1 MSIKEDNLIFDL
13 DGTLF
18 DSAPEILKC
27 LKKVFLANKL
37 ESKNDFDESI
47 IGPPLRETLKN
58 LVQKQDLDMVDK
70 IIEDFIELYDSEYC
84 YKTKLYDGVRETLQI
99 LGKKKK
105 LILITN
111 KRISPTKKMLEN
123 SGIIEFFDNY
133 FSVNPSDI
141 SKKDKSILIA
151 NTIKDL
157 DINPEN
163 SAYIGDTEGD
173 FIASNNN
180 GIKFIYAGWGYGDY
194 VEQADLHLNDIRELL

>member
-47 IGPPLRETLKN
+47 IGPPLRETLKS
-58 LVQKQDLDMVDK
+58 LVQKQDLKMIDK
-70 IIEDFIELYDSEYC
+70 IIEDFIELYDSKYC
-84 YKTKLYDGVRETLQI
+84 YETKLYDGVRETLQI
-99 LGKKKK
+99 LEKKKK

-123 SGIIEFFDNY
+123 SRIIEFFDNY

-141 SKKDKSILIA
+141 LKKDKSILIA
-151 NTIKDL
+151 NTIQDL
-157 DINPEN
+157 NINPDN

-180 GIKFIYAGWGYGDY
+180 DIKFIYAGWGYGDY
-194 VEQADLHLNDIRELL
+194 VERADLHLKDIRELL